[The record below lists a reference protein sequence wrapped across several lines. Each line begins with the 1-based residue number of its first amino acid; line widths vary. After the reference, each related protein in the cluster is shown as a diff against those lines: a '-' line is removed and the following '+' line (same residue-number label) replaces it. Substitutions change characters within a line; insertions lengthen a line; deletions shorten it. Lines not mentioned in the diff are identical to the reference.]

1 VAQSSQFVRSV
12 GGDLVSSTITNTR
25 SMRLEVL
32 RRENR
37 GRMHWH
43 FRQPEPALFMFSR
56 GAERLQATVDGRK
69 VDCSFP
75 GKSRFAIFPGSTEIV
90 GEWAVGP
97 TLDYTVVFLNPAL
110 VCERAGAAISEPMI
124 GFGHDALERGL
135 GELAREATSP
145 DDVFEM
151 MAEGWTIQAL
161 AHIARLRNKCSDFSQ
176 AGARGGLPGYSLR
189 RLDDFVRANLSKPI
203 CLDELAGIAGLSKRH
218 FLRAFQESVGAS
230 PYKYVLAL
238 RVAEA
243 KHRLSRS
250 ADGITEIALATGF
263 GHAQHFSTS
272 FRKATGETPSS
283 FRRRA
288 QS

>member
-1 VAQSSQFVRSV
+1 VGQSSQFVRSV
-12 GGDLVSSTITNTR
+12 GGNLVASAITDTR

-32 RRENR
+32 RRETK

-43 FRQPEPALFMFSR
+43 FRQPEPSLFMFSR

-69 VDCSFP
+69 VDCPFS
-75 GKSRFAIFPGSTEIV
+75 GKSRLAIFPASTEIV
-90 GEWAVGP
+90 GEWDVGP
-97 TLDYTVVFLNPAL
+97 TLDYTVVFLNPSL
-110 VCERAGAAISEPMI
+110 LSQHLAAEISAPMI
-124 GFGHDALERGL
+124 GFGHDALARGL
-135 GELAREATSP
+135 TELAREAVFP

-161 AHIARLRNKCSDFSQ
+161 AHIARIRDKCSGRP
-176 AGARGGLPGYSLR
+176 GARGGLPGSSLR
-189 RLDDFVRANLSKPI
+189 RLEDFVRANLSKSI
-203 CLDELAGIAGLSKRH
+203 CLEKLSDIAGLSKRH

-238 RVAEA
+238 RIEEA
-243 KHRLSRS
+243 KQRLSRS
-250 ADGITEIALATGF
+250 ANSITEIALATGF

-283 FRRRA
+283 FRQRA
-288 QS
+288 RF